1 MKRNLALL
9 FFAVASLVIFGCAP
23 KKAAQ
28 AAAIPKAPSSTARG
42 KVVFFE
48 GDVKI
53 DGTVPEIGQE
63 LGAKALVET
72 GTGASC
78 EVIFDEKNAIRIS
91 QNAIASL
98 DFSGIVKE
106 VNLKKGGLTSVL
118 RKLDR
123 IAGSDSFRVY
133 TATAVAGVRGTSF
146 CVWVDDSS
154 TYVCACNGTVKT
166 IDAKGSNEQ
175 VLSAAHTAPES
186 T

>member
-28 AAAIPKAPSSTARG
+28 AAAIPRPPRPRRAARSF
-42 KVVFFE
+42 FFE

-98 DFSGIVKE
+98 DFSA
-106 VNLKKGGLTSVL
+106 SS
-118 RKLDR
+118 RK
-123 IAGSDSFRVY
+123 
-133 TATAVAGVRGTSF
+133 
-146 CVWVDDSS
+146 
-154 TYVCACNGTVKT
+154 
-166 IDAKGSNEQ
+166 
-175 VLSAAHTAPES
+175 
-186 T
+186 